1 VLAAVRAAR
10 PFALRI
16 PGGMLPVAN
25 DRNHRRAALTM
36 LAVFP
41 SEEPS

>member
-1 VLAAVRAAR
+1 VLASERAAR

-25 DRNHRRAALTM
+25 DRNHRRTALTM
-36 LAVFP
+36 LAMHP
-41 SEEPS
+41 PERE